1 MLNRFANLLLVSTS
15 LSPILGAVAV
25 NQYSLGKPPSAS
37 LPWLVVALLL
47 VVICWGVLQYAAGAA
62 QKHTLT
68 ITQIEDKDEQV
79 LAFLLA
85 YLLPFAASRDML
97 ADVHWLT
104 GAYVFA
110 IILLVFTHARAL
122 HFNPM
127 MGLLGYQFYN
137 LRDGDGVPVLLIS
150 RSELCLAPHEL
161 RSVRLAHDIYLQ
173 IGDADAR

>member
-25 NQYSLGKPPSAS
+25 NQYSLGKPPAVW
-37 LPWLVVALLL
+37 LPWVAVALLL
-47 VVICWGVLQYAAGAA
+47 VFICWSVLQYTARAA
-62 QKHTLT
+62 QKHMLK
-68 ITQIEDKDEQV
+68 ITEFEGKDKEV

-85 YLLPFAASRDML
+85 YLLPFAAAKDML

-110 IILLVFTHARAL
+110 IILLVFTHARAF

-127 MGLLGYQFYN
+127 MGLLRYHFYS
-137 LRDGDGVPVLLIS
+137 LKDGDGVSVLLIS
-150 RSELCLAPHEL
+150 RSELRRPGGEVPT
-161 RSVRLAHDIYLQ
+161 VRLAYDIYLQ